1 MVCMMLFFSSRRR
14 HTRCALVTVVQTCA
28 LPICQKACI
37 RMRRGTKFVGIIAV
51 ARRVMAKTAGDICA
65 IELIVEEIGRL
76 TECRR
81 INREKLLTK
90 FFHTARVSDQNFTKA
105 RQRSEE
111 RRVGKECVSTVRSRW
126 SPYH

>member
-1 MVCMMLFFSSRRR
+1 MREYPLAGLRG
-14 HTRCALVTVVQTCA
+14 TLQTGNCR
-28 LPICQKACI
+28 LRKKSQKACI

-81 INREKLLTK
+81 INRE
-90 FFHTARVSDQNFTKA
+90 
-105 RQRSEE
+105 RSEE
-111 RRVGKECVSTVRSRW
+111 RRVGKECVSTCRSRW
-126 SPYH
+126 SPYHYKKNQHKVKEVNNENQ

>member
-1 MVCMMLFFSSRRR
+1 MKLSRRDR
-14 HTRCALVTVVQTCA
+14 RGEPRAGCRGNLQTRNCRLRKKS
-28 LPICQKACI
+28 QKACI

-90 FFHTARVSDQNFTKA
+90 FFHTANEIGRAHV
-105 RQRSEE
+105 
-111 RRVGKECVSTVRSRW
+111 
-126 SPYH
+126 